1 MKKNFTL
8 IGIIALTSCASFPKS
23 PKYFSP
29 VLNNE
34 NIHVENHCNPDL
46 PITFIT
52 QKKFKADSLVC
63 ELYLQKTSADNNGK
77 ILSEDK
83 RLYRFI
89 NDIEEVKTQDN
100 LWSYS
105 IKIPKSDLSCYPGF
119 TQIRV
124 DWCTLREGGKI
135 EKNAKDLAGWVSYAF
150 TGKNPFYN
158 IKKKIHQTQFID
170 IH

>member
-34 NIHVENHCNPDL
+34 NIHVE
-46 PITFIT
+46 
-52 QKKFKADSLVC
+52 
-63 ELYLQKTSADNNGK
+63 
-77 ILSEDK
+77 
-83 RLYRFI
+83 
-89 NDIEEVKTQDN
+89 
-100 LWSYS
+100 S